1 MSRSI
6 LHIAAL
12 HERFRTEAMTLA
24 TGSTSAGRLP
34 LQSLGKE
41 LQ

>member
-6 LHIAAL
+6 FHIAAL
-12 HERFRTEAMTLA
+12 HERFRTEAATFA
-24 TGSTSAGRLP
+24 TGSRSARRLH

>member
-1 MSRSI
+1 MSRCVS
-6 LHIAAL
+6 HIVAL
-12 HERFRTEAMTLA
+12 HERFRTEAATLA
-24 TGSTSAGRLP
+24 TGSTSARRRH

>member
-1 MSRSI
+1 MSRCVS
-6 LHIAAL
+6 HIAAL
-12 HERFRTEAMTLA
+12 DERLRTEAMTLA
-24 TGSTSAGRLP
+24 TGSTSARRRH

>member
-1 MSRSI
+1 MSRCIS
-6 LHIAAL
+6 HIVAR
-12 HERFRTEAMTLA
+12 HERFRTEAATLA

>member
-1 MSRSI
+1 MSRSV

-12 HERFRTEAMTLA
+12 HERFSADATTLA
-24 TGSTSAGRLP
+24 TGSTSARCLYV
-34 LQSLGKE
+34 QSLGKE

>member
-12 HERFRTEAMTLA
+12 HERFRTEAATLT
-24 TGSTSAGRLP
+24 TGSTSARSRH

-41 LQ
+41 LR

>member
-1 MSRSI
+1 MSRCVS
-6 LHIAAL
+6 HIAAL
-12 HERFRTEAMTLA
+12 HERFRTEAATLA
-24 TGSTSAGRLP
+24 TGSTSARRLH

>member
-12 HERFRTEAMTLA
+12 HERFRTEAATLA
-24 TGSTSAGRLP
+24 TGSTLP

>member
-12 HERFRTEAMTLA
+12 HERFSADAMTLV
-24 TGSTSAGRLP
+24 TGSTSARRLH

>member
-1 MSRSI
+1 MSRCVS
-6 LHIAAL
+6 HIAAL
-12 HERFRTEAMTLA
+12 HERFRADAMTLA

-41 LQ
+41 LR